1 MKRATDYHKT
11 VLPGKWGRIFPIA
24 VLFVFLATGIFTTC
38 SGKDEQAEKK
48 SKTAPVVSEQKEAA
62 AVKPSQ
68 TQTPEDWR
76 TAIEWVAAKAI
87 PSVVHIEVTEYQEVT
102 NPMYPFENNPF
113 FGQFFGIPRGPRK
126 FKRELKGLGSGI
138 IMDAQGH
145 ILTNNHVAGGA
156 SKIDVLLEDGRHYPG
171 KLVGADPLT
180 DLAVVEISAKV
191 PLSVATFGDS
201 DKVKVGQWVVA
212 IGQPLGLSQTVTQGI
227 ISAKH
232 RANIMNPS
240 SYEDFLQTDAPINPG
255 NSGGPLLNLKGEVIG
270 INSAIMTQSGGSEGL
285 GFAIPSTMAIQIA
298 KQLIAHGK
306 VVRGWLGVSIQN
318 LTPDLAK
325 SFGAKSLNG
334 VLIADVVKGG
344 PAGEAGLKRG
354 DIILTFGNKE
364 VTDAD
369 TLRNEVAST
378 PVGQETK
385 LTVLRNGKKIELT
398 VKIGNMADAAKFYSS
413 SVKAL
418 LGITVRPV
426 TTEER
431 EKYGLEPQQGVAIAW
446 VDPEG
451 PLGRVGFQVGDII
464 LQINKRAIGN
474 VEDLDSLASILA
486 PHQGVIILALD
497 HRTGE
502 RAYVRVTTR

>member
-11 VLPGKWGRIFPIA
+11 VLPGKWSRIFPIA

-48 SKTAPVVSEQKEAA
+48 SKTASVASEQKEASA
-62 AVKPSQ
+62 AKQSQ
-68 TQTPEDWR
+68 TPDDWR
-76 TAIEWVAAKAI
+76 TAIERVAAKAI
-87 PSVVHIEVTEYQEVT
+87 PSVVHIEVTEYQEVR
-102 NPMYPFENNPF
+102 NPMFNDPF

-138 IMDAQGH
+138 IMDAKGH

-156 SKIDVLLEDGRHYPG
+156 SKIDVLLADGRHYPA
-171 KLVGADPLT
+171 KLVGADPKT
-180 DLAVVEISAKV
+180 DLAVIKISATET
-191 PLSVATFGDS
+191 LSVATFGDS

-255 NSGGPLLNLKGEVIG
+255 NSGGPVLNLKGEVIG

-325 SFGAKSLNG
+325 SFGAKNLNG
-334 VLIADVVKGG
+334 VLIADVMKGG
-344 PAGEAGLKRG
+344 PAEKAGLKRG
-354 DIILTFGNKE
+354 DIILTFGGKE
-364 VTDAD
+364 VKDAD
-369 TLRNEVAST
+369 MLRNEVAIT
-378 PVGQETK
+378 PIGEETK
-385 LTVLRNGKKIELT
+385 MTVFRDGKQIELT
-398 VKIGNMADAAKFYSS
+398 VKVGNMEDATKFFSA
-413 SVKAL
+413 SVKER
-418 LGITVRPV
+418 LGATVRPV
-426 TTEER
+426 TKEEM
-431 EKYGLEPQQGVAIAW
+431 EKYSLKPQQGVAITW
-446 VDPEG
+446 VDPQG
-451 PLGRVGFQVGDII
+451 PLGRAGFEVGDII
-464 LQINKRAIGN
+464 LQINKR
-474 VEDLDSLASILA
+474 VVTSVQDLDALTSTLG
-486 PHQGVIILALD
+486 PKQGIMVLALD
-497 HRTGE
+497 HRTGQE
-502 RAYVRVTTR
+502 GYVRVMAR

>member
-1 MKRATDYHKT
+1 MKTATDYHKT
-11 VLPGKWGRIFPIA
+11 VLPGKWSRIFPIA

-48 SKTAPVVSEQKEAA
+48 SKTASVASEQKEASA
-62 AVKPSQ
+62 AKQSQ
-68 TQTPEDWR
+68 TPDDWR
-76 TAIEWVAAKAI
+76 TAIERVAAKAI
-87 PSVVHIEVTEYQEVT
+87 PSVVHIEVTEYQEVR
-102 NPMYPFENNPF
+102 NPMFNDPF

-138 IMDAQGH
+138 IIDGQGH

-156 SKIDVLLEDGRHYPG
+156 SKIDVLLENGRHYPG
-171 KLVGADPLT
+171 KLVGADPKT
-180 DLAVVEISAKV
+180 DLAVVKISAKE

-232 RANIMNPS
+232 RTNIMNPS

-255 NSGGPLLNLKGEVIG
+255 NSGGPLLNLQGEVIG
-270 INSAIMTQSGGSEGL
+270 INSAIMTKSGGSEGL
-285 GFAIPSTMAIQIA
+285 GFAIPSNMAIQIS

-344 PAGEAGLKRG
+344 PGGKAGLKRG
-354 DIILTFGNKE
+354 DIILTFGNKK

-369 TLRNEVAST
+369 MLRNEVAST
-378 PVGQETK
+378 PIGQETK
-385 LTVLRNGKKIELT
+385 LTVLRNGKQIELT
-398 VKIGNMADAAKFYSS
+398 VKVGNMAEAAKFYST
-413 SVKAL
+413 SVKAR

-426 TTEER
+426 TKEER
-431 EKYGLEPQQGVAIAW
+431 EKYGLEPQQGVAIAS
-446 VDPEG
+446 VDPQG
-451 PLGRVGFQVGDII
+451 PLGHAGFQVGDII
-464 LQINKRAIGN
+464 LGINKRAIGN
-474 VEDLDSLASILA
+474 VEDLDNLAGILA
-486 PHQGVIILALD
+486 PHQVLIILALD

-502 RAYVRVTTR
+502 KGYVRVTTR